1 MKLQWTAKARED
13 LSRLHT
19 FLAKS
24 NAAAA
29 AKAVRAIVAAPE
41 RLLEQPRI
49 GETLEGFEP
58 REVRRWLIGRYELRY
73 ELQEKTVIVLRIWHT
88 REDR

>member
-1 MKLQWTAKARED
+1 MKLQWTAKAQDD
-13 LSRLHT
+13 LARLYD
-19 FLAKS
+19 FLAEK
-24 NAAAA
+24 NAASA
-29 AKAVRAIVAAPE
+29 AKAMRALVSAPE
-41 RLLEQPRI
+41 RLLSQPRI

-73 ELQEKTVIVLRIWHT
+73 EIRRKIVFVLRIWHT

>member
-1 MKLQWTAKARED
+1 MKLQWTAKAQDD
-13 LSRLHT
+13 LARLYD
-19 FLAKS
+19 FLAEK
-24 NAAAA
+24 NAASA
-29 AKAVRAIVAAPE
+29 AKVLRALVEAPE
-41 RLLEQPRI
+41 RLLAQPRI

-73 ELQEKTVIVLRIWHT
+73 EIRRKTVFVLRIWHT